1 MHLHCNHLNV
11 QLYNNNYY
19 YSFCKYNLSSF
30 QFFVQNWRGEEDFE
44 VEPPDFD
51 IEYVGANVR

>member
-1 MHLHCNHLNV
+1 M
-11 QLYNNNYY
+11 
-19 YSFCKYNLSSF
+19 YSYAIITVDCSFGKYNLSSF
-30 QFFVQNWRGEEDFE
+30 QFFVQNGRGEDDFE